1 MNIEIIAGS
10 FMLGFSILLKDIF
23 KNLFAGVYL
32 FLGSE
37 FKRGDKVKFE
47 KWEGIISGFS
57 LRNIHIK
64 LDDGGLLIK
73 ESSEFL
79 EADVIRRR
87 KEK

>member
-1 MNIEIIAGS
+1 MNIEMITSA
-10 FMLGFSILLKDIF
+10 FFLGFAILLKDIF

-47 KWEGIISGFS
+47 KWEGTISGFS

-64 LDDGGLLIK
+64 LDDGGILIK

-79 EADVIRRR
+79 EADVIRHRR
-87 KEK
+87 